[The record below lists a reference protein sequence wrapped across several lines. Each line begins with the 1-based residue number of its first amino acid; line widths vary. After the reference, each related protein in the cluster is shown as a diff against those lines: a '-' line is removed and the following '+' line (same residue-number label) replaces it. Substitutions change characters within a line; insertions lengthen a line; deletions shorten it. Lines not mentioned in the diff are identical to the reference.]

1 MIREALRKFGY
12 TAEETLNFG
21 YAEGGEVA
29 PTEPEVEFQGFGK
42 IQRLYDSAK
51 GVIITEKLDGT
62 NAAIHVRDGRVVG
75 IQSRKRLIT
84 PEDDNFGF
92 ARWVTDNAEALA
104 DVLGDGLHFGEWYG
118 KGIQRGYGID
128 EKRFALFNVARWEGI
143 HDARVPQLESV
154 PVLFNGS
161 IEDDG
166 LDGAVSVA
174 TTFLETQGSLV
185 NPKFRNFEGIV
196 VHFRDSGS
204 SFKHIVNAPGSKKR
218 TRG

>member
-1 MIREALRKFGY
+1 MKFGY
-12 TAEETLNFG
+12 TASEALNWG

-128 EKRFALFNVARWEGI
+128 ERRFALFNVGRWEGVY
-143 HDARVPQLESV
+143 DARVPQLESV
-154 PVLFNGS
+154 PVLWNGS
-161 IEDDG
+161 IEKTG
-166 LDGAVSVA
+166 LDEVVTNVVNYLKGD
-174 TTFLETQGSLV
+174 GSLV
-185 NPKFRNFEGIV
+185 NPEFKNFEGIV